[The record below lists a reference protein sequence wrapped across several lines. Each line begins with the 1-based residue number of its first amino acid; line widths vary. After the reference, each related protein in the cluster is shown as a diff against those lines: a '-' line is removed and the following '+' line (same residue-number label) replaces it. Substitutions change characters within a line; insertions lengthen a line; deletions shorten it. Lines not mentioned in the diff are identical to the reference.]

1 MLDTIYRA
9 ARARVAD
16 LVAALSDEQLRGP
29 VPATPRWT
37 THELLAHLVGC
48 AADAASGRVDGA
60 PGDLWTARHV
70 AERRHRSFA
79 ELLGEWDRVG
89 PAAESTLTEDQ
100 IFGPNIAAD
109 VICHESDLHEA
120 MGLPRV
126 DRQHWHP
133 FLNVMMGYLRS
144 QLRGSAT
151 VLIRDEQG
159 QQWICGSGEP
169 TTLLRADGYELLRA
183 AHSRRSRSQIAAW
196 DWTPTAVPHVVERI
210 GFFGPRDDDQPIPP
224 ADSFDPVRT

>member
-1 MLDTIYRA
+1 MLDIIYRK

-16 LVAALSDEQLRGP
+16 LTAMLSHEQLQAP

-60 PGDLWTARHV
+60 PGEQWTARHV
-70 AERRHRSFA
+70 EERRGRSVG
-79 ELLGEWDRVG
+79 ELLDEWERIG
-89 PAAESTLTEDQ
+89 PVAESTLTEEQ

-109 VICHESDLHEA
+109 AICHEADLHEA
-120 MGLPRV
+120 LGLPRV
-126 DRQHWHP
+126 DREHWNP
-133 FLNVMMGYLRS
+133 FLEAMMLYLRS
-144 QLRGSAT
+144 QLRDSAT
-151 VLIRDEQG
+151 VLIRDEEG
-159 QQWICGSGEP
+159 QQWSCGSGES

-196 DWTPTAVPHVVERI
+196 DWTPAAVTHVIERF
-210 GFFGPRDDDQPIPP
+210 GYFGPRDDDQPIPN
-224 ADSFDPVRT
+224 A